1 MPAARRA
8 LLGAAAVLLLGGAL
22 LWRAATRQREYTTT
36 WFDLLDTVSVVRG
49 YARSQEEWDAQ
60 MEALHA
66 DLLHYHQ
73 LFDIY
78 NHYDGMVNLY
88 DVNARAAT
96 APVAVDEDLYTFL
109 DWCANTVYHQTDG
122 ATNIAAGAVLALWH
136 DARESDTPA
145 PPEDTQI
152 QQALAHIDIG
162 HLQLDAGART
172 VFLADEAMTLDVG
185 AVGKG
190 YAVELAAEAAEAR
203 GLDSALLN
211 IGGNLRAIGEKANG
225 EGVWTV
231 GVENPWGSEPA
242 YIQTLALP
250 AGYSLVV
257 SGDYQRYFEYEGVR
271 YAHLIDLTTGYPARY
286 YSSVAILAPR
296 GEGGMADAWSTALF
310 CLPENTGRA
319 LLPAGDVAAL
329 WMYPDGSTAAT
340 GNWPGHPAA

>member
-1 MPAARRA
+1 MRPAARRA
-8 LLGAAAVLLLGGAL
+8 LLGAAAVLVLGGAL
-22 LWRAATRQREYTTT
+22 LWRAATRQQEYTTT

-66 DLLHYHQ
+66 DLLEA
-73 LFDIY
+73 
-78 NHYDGMVNLY
+78 
-88 DVNARAAT
+88 AR
-96 APVAVDEDLYTFL
+96 D
-109 DWCANTVYHQTDG
+109 
-122 ATNIAAGAVLALWH
+122 
-136 DARESDTPA
+136 
-145 PPEDTQI
+145 
-152 QQALAHIDIG
+152 HIDIAD
-162 HLQLDAGART
+162 LQLDSAEQT
-172 VFLADEAMTLDVG
+172 VFFADPDLRLDVG
-185 AVGKG
+185 AVAKG
-190 YAVELAAEAAEAR
+190 YAVELAAQAAEER
-203 GLDSALLN
+203 GLESALLN

-225 EGVWTV
+225 EGAWNI

-319 LLPAGDVAAL
+319 LLPEGDVAAL

-340 GNWPGHPAA
+340 GNWPGQPAA